1 VDHESSAQV
10 AFITGASRGIGKAIA
25 IRLAQLDYNLC
36 LLARDKNSLD
46 SVVTECERS
55 NAAVMTVIGDVAN
68 IAFMNSAVD
77 GALEKFG
84 RVDVLI
90 NNAGKTSRAP
100 VHSADLDE
108 WRNVLD
114 VNFTAVMHLT
124 RQLLP
129 QMIER
134 KSGAV
139 INLSSL
145 SGRHTDAGA
154 AIYAATKHA
163 LNGFSGCLY
172 EDVRDYGIKVSTIM
186 PGFVETELTA
196 KIGKQSAN
204 MIQTSDIADAVAY
217 VLAASPSCCPTE
229 IVIRPQRR
237 P

>member
-1 VDHESSAQV
+1 
-10 AFITGASRGIGKAIA
+10 
-25 IRLAQLDYNLC
+25 
-36 LLARDKNSLD
+36 
-46 SVVTECERS
+46 
-55 NAAVMTVIGDVAN
+55 
-68 IAFMNSAVD
+68 
-77 GALEKFG
+77 
-84 RVDVLI
+84 
-90 NNAGKTSRAP
+90 

-217 VLAASPSCCPTE
+217 VLSASPSCCPTE